1 MAWLIYVVGP
11 CRVNNELLA
20 SFLEAK
26 VGKKCVTKSVIDDY
40 IQLKSSKSVE
50 RIGLNRYR

>member
-50 RIGLNRYR
+50 LIGLKRYR